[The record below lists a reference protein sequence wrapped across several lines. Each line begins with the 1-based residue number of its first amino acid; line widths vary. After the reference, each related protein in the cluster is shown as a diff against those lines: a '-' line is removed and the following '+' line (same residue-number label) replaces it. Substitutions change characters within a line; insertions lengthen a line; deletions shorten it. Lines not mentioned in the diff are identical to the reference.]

1 MIQSRNMLA
10 QNKNKMISLVLQS
23 EEKKIN
29 NQFLKIE
36 TETERQSLKLKC

>member
-36 TETERQSLKLKC
+36 TETERQSLKLNC

>member
-10 QNKNKMISLVLQS
+10 HNKNKMISLVLQS

-29 NQFLKIE
+29 NQFLEIE
-36 TETERQSLKLKC
+36 TKTERQSLKLKC